1 MGTVIGVVEHPA
13 ARAWRT
19 LRGGRAEPARV
30 VTIRERPKAAIFR
43 LDGVGPRGAPV
54 IAKRCD
60 ARTGLVE
67 RQVYERIL
75 PRTSVAAL
83 HYYGHAVA
91 DDGSCWLFLEY
102 AEGARFAPEK
112 EEHRVL
118 AARWLA
124 RVHGPASRIADARR
138 LPDRGPAH
146 YLDHLRAARL
156 TIAGCLASGSALTGD
171 RALLESV
178 IAQCDVVE
186 ARWAAVD
193 AWCAEMPR
201 TLVHGDFRPKNVH
214 VRSNGGSDRLLVMD
228 WETAGWGEPAA
239 DVASVRGPRGE
250 LAALEAYVATAR
262 DWWPTLDV
270 RVALRM
276 VSVGK
281 LFRRLAAIRWCSVIL
296 PHRRE
301 KSIAVMSVH
310 RAELAA
316 IIEEAGWT

>member
-19 LRGGRAEPARV
+19 LSSGGAEPSRV

-43 LDGVGPRGAPV
+43 LDGVGPQGVPV
-54 IAKRCD
+54 VAKRCG
-60 ARTGLVE
+60 ARTGLIE

-75 PRTSVAAL
+75 PRVPVAGL
-83 HYYGHAVA
+83 HYYGHAIA

-102 AEGARFAPEK
+102 AEGARFAPDT

-124 RVHGPASRIADARR
+124 RVHSSAARIADARR

-156 TIAGCLASGSALTGD
+156 TIAGCLASGSAPAGD

-186 ARWAAVD
+186 GHWGEVD
-193 AWCAEMPR
+193 AWCAEMPG

-214 VRSNGGSDRLLVMD
+214 VRSDGDGERLLVMD
-228 WETAGWGEPAA
+228 WETAGWGVPAA
-239 DVASVRGPRGE
+239 DVASIRGPHGE
-250 LAALEAYVATAR
+250 TSALDAYVAIAR
-262 DWWPTLDV
+262 DWWP
-270 RVALRM
+270 ALNVGLAVRM
-276 VSVGK
+276 VNVGK

-316 IIEEAGWT
+316 LIEEARWT